1 MADPRIKS
9 AVARLGLSPRES
21 QIVAGLASGRSTK
34 RVAAE
39 LSIHQNTVRTHLRK
53 IFTKLE
59 VNSRVELLSQVLANV
74 LENSEAEDHSDVIEG
89 AAAAENIP
97 GE

>member
-1 MADPRIKS
+1 MTDPRIKA

-21 QIVAGLASGRSTK
+21 QIVAGLAAGKATE

-74 LENSEAEDHSDVIEG
+74 LEDCDGDEPSDVIG
-89 AAAAENIP
+89 SC
-97 GE
+97 GRVGTRCW